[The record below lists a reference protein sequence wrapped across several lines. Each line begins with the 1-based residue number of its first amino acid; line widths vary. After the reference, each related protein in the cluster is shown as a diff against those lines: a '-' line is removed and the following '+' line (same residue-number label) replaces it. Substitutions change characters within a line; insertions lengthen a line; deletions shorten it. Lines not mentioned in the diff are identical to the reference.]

1 MIRRVQLSR
10 RTLLRGI
17 GATVALPFLDAMKPA
32 FSASPSRLDN
42 RIPVRLAFSYVPNG
56 IIMEDWTP
64 ATAGALRELPS
75 VLEPISEFRDDVM
88 LLTGLTHNNGRALG
102 DGPGDHARAAAS
114 FLTGIHP
121 KKTDGADILNGISV
135 DQVAAELVG
144 GRTRFASIE
153 LGTEHGR
160 LAGNCDS
167 GYSCAYSNSIS
178 WRSETTPMPPEIN
191 PRLVF
196 ERLFGR
202 PGGSDDPVERAKRK
216 RYEKSILD
224 FVQQD
229 TRKLQSELGPT
240 DRRKLDEYLTGVRE
254 IEKRIEASEASA
266 AQTTPSMDRPFGV
279 PVDFA
284 EHAKLMFDLQ
294 VVAFQ
299 TDQTRIATF
308 MIAREGSNRTYREI
322 GVPGAHH
329 GLTHHR
335 NDEEK
340 IRQISKINRYHM
352 ELFSY
357 FLKRLD
363 SIPDGDGTLLDHSMV
378 VYGSG
383 LADGNKHTHHDLPV
397 LVAGRAAGG
406 LHPGRHLR
414 YDTETP
420 MANLYLTLL
429 DRLGVHPEA
438 IGDSNGRLEH
448 LTDI

>member
-17 GATVALPFLDAMKPA
+17 GTTIALPFLDAMNPA
-32 FSASPSRLDN
+32 FSAAPSRLGN
-42 RIPVRLAFSYVPNG
+42 QIPVRMAFSYVPNG

-64 ATAGALRELPS
+64 EAAGALKALPS
-75 VLEPISEFRDDVM
+75 ILEPISEFRNDVM
-88 LLTGLTHNNGRALG
+88 LLSGLTHNNGRALG

-114 FLTGIHP
+114 FLTGVHP
-121 KKTDGADILNGISV
+121 KKTDGADIRNGISV
-135 DQVAAELVG
+135 DQVAADLVG

-153 LGTEHGR
+153 LGVEHGR

-178 WRSETTPMPPEIN
+178 WRSETTPMPPEVN

-202 PGGSDDPVERAKRK
+202 PGDSDDPVARAKRK

-224 FVQQD
+224 FVQHD

-254 IEKRIEASEASA
+254 IEKRIEAGEASA
-266 AQTTPSMDRPFGV
+266 AQITPSMDRPSGV

-308 MIAREGSNRTYREI
+308 MLAREGSNRTYREI
-322 GVPGAHH
+322 GVPGGHH

-340 IRQISKINRYHM
+340 IRKISKINRYHM

-363 SIPDGDGTLLDHSMV
+363 SIQEGDGTLLDHSMV
-378 VYGSG
+378 LYGSG

-429 DRLGVHPEA
+429 DRMGVHPEA
-438 IGDSNGRLEH
+438 IGDSTGRLEH
-448 LTDI
+448 LADI

>member
-1 MIRRVQLSR
+1 
-10 RTLLRGI
+10 
-17 GATVALPFLDAMKPA
+17 
-32 FSASPSRLDN
+32 
-42 RIPVRLAFSYVPNG
+42 
-56 IIMEDWTP
+56 MEDWTP
-64 ATAGALRELPS
+64 AAPGALKALPNI
-75 VLEPISEFRDDVM
+75 LEPISEFRGDVM
-88 LLTGLTHNNGRALG
+88 LLSGLTHNNGRALG

-114 FLTGIHP
+114 FLTGVHP
-121 KKTDGADILNGISV
+121 KKTDGADIRNGISV

-153 LGTEHGR
+153 LGVEHGR

-178 WRSETTPMPPEIN
+178 WRSETTPMPPEVN

-202 PGGSDDPVERAKRK
+202 PGDSNDPVARAKRK

-229 TRKLQSELGPT
+229 TRKLQSELGTT

-266 AQTTPSMDRPFGV
+266 AQTTPSMDRPSGV

-308 MIAREGSNRTYREI
+308 MLAREGSNRTYREI
-322 GVPGAHH
+322 GVPGGHH

-340 IRQISKINRYHM
+340 IRKISKINRYHM

-363 SIPDGDGTLLDHSMV
+363 SIQEGDGTLLDHSMV
-378 VYGSG
+378 LYGSG

-429 DRLGVHPEA
+429 DRMGVHPES

-448 LTDI
+448 LTDL

>member
-17 GATVALPFLDAMKPA
+17 GTTVALPFLDAMNPA
-32 FSASPSRLDN
+32 FSATPSRLGN
-42 RIPVRLAFSYVPNG
+42 RIPVRMAFSYVPNG

-64 ATAGALRELPS
+64 AAAGALKALPTI
-75 VLEPISEFRDDVM
+75 LEPISEFRDDVM
-88 LLTGLTHNNGRALG
+88 LLSGLTHNNGRALG

-114 FLTGIHP
+114 FLTGVHP
-121 KKTDGADILNGISV
+121 KKTDGADIRNGISV

-153 LGTEHGR
+153 LGVEHGR

-178 WRSETTPMPPEIN
+178 WRSETTPMPPEVN

-202 PGGSDDPVERAKRK
+202 PGDSDDPVARAKRK

-254 IEKRIEASEASA
+254 IEKRIEAGEASA
-266 AQTTPSMDRPFGV
+266 AQTTPSMDRPSGV
-279 PVDFA
+279 PVDYA

-308 MIAREGSNRTYREI
+308 MLAREGSNRTYREI
-322 GVPGAHH
+322 GVPGGHH

-340 IRQISKINRYHM
+340 IRKISKINRYHM

-363 SIPDGDGTLLDHSMV
+363 SIQEGDGTLLDHSMV
-378 VYGSG
+378 LYGSG

-406 LHPGRHLR
+406 LHPGRHMR

-429 DRLGVHPEA
+429 DRMGVHPEV

>member
-17 GATVALPFLDAMKPA
+17 GTTIALPFLDAMNPA
-32 FSASPSRLDN
+32 FSAAPSRLGN
-42 RIPVRLAFSYVPNG
+42 QIPVRMAFSYVPNG

-64 ATAGALRELPS
+64 ETAGALKALPS
-75 VLEPISEFRDDVM
+75 ILEPISEFRNDVM
-88 LLTGLTHNNGRALG
+88 LLSGLTHNNGRALG

-114 FLTGIHP
+114 FLTGVHP
-121 KKTDGADILNGISV
+121 KKTDGADIRNGISV
-135 DQVAAELVG
+135 DQVAADLVG

-153 LGTEHGR
+153 LGVEHGR

-178 WRSETTPMPPEIN
+178 WRSETTPMPPEVN

-202 PGGSDDPVERAKRK
+202 PGDSDDPVARAKRK

-224 FVQQD
+224 FVQHD

-254 IEKRIEASEASA
+254 IEKRIEAGEASA
-266 AQTTPSMDRPFGV
+266 AQITPSMDRPSGV

-308 MIAREGSNRTYREI
+308 MLAREGSNRTYREI
-322 GVPGAHH
+322 GVPGGHH

-340 IRQISKINRYHM
+340 ISKISKINRYHM

-363 SIPDGDGTLLDHSMV
+363 SIQEGDGTLLDHSMV
-378 VYGSG
+378 LYGSG

-429 DRLGVHPEA
+429 DRMGVHPEA
-438 IGDSNGRLEH
+438 IGDSTGRLEH
-448 LTDI
+448 LADI